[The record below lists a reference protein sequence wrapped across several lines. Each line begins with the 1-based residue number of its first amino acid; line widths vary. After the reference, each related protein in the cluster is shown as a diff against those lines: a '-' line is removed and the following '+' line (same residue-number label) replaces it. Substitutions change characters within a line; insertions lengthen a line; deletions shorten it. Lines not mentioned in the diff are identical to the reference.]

1 MMLPRPVLCI
11 LLLVSC
17 AIGYAAEP
25 ATLTG
30 RAMGTTWI
38 VKYRGE
44 AESEAVRQRVAE
56 RLEALEDIL
65 SLYRPESEL
74 SRFNRA
80 RTTDWL
86 EVSPELARVA
96 EGSRA
101 ISDLTGGA
109 FDATV
114 APLLALW
121 GFGPKGA
128 VRQAPSGR
136 SLVAAR
142 QLVDYRTL
150 EVRRAPP
157 GLRKTRA
164 TATADFSSYAKGFA
178 ADQVSDLLQVLGLPD
193 HLVQIGG
200 DVKTRS
206 PQSWRVGVEKP
217 GAGLVATL
225 ELAKESALSTSGN
238 HRNAVE
244 REGRRDGH
252 IIDPHTGRPVVSP
265 VVSVSV
271 IHTSCAQSSSLATGL
286 YVMGLEVGMALAE
299 REGLAVLFLV
309 EEGGLIA
316 PRASDAW
323 LAITGEK

>member
-1 MMLPRPVLCI
+1 
-11 LLLVSC
+11 
-17 AIGYAAEP
+17 
-25 ATLTG
+25 
-30 RAMGTTWI
+30 MGTTWI

-56 RLEALEDIL
+56 RLEALEDIF

>member
-1 MMLPRPVLCI
+1 MTLARVI
-11 LLLVSC
+11 LMALVSC
-17 AIGYAAEP
+17 VFGYAAEP
-25 ATLTG
+25 VTLTG

-38 VKYRGE
+38 VKYRGD
-44 AESEAVRQRVAE
+44 AEVEAVRQRVTE
-56 RLEALEDIL
+56 RLEALENIF
-65 SLYRPESEL
+65 SVYRPDSEV

-80 RTTDWL
+80 RGTAWI

-96 EGSRA
+96 EGSRT

-164 TATADFSSYAKGFA
+164 GVTADFSSYAKGFA
-178 ADQVSDLLQVLGLPD
+178 ADQVSDLLQMLGLPD

-244 REGRRDGH
+244 REGQRDGH
-252 IIDPHTGRPVVSP
+252 IIDPHTGRPVVSS

-271 IHTSCAQSSSLATGL
+271 IHSSCAQSSALATGL
-286 YVMGLEVGMALAE
+286 YVMGLEAGMAVAE

-309 EEGGLIA
+309 DEGGLIA

-323 LAITGEK
+323 LAYTGEK